1 MNVDKADVAKRV
13 TELRESLKKYNYQYH
28 TLDNPMVSDMVYD
41 ALLKELEE
49 LERRHPEFRETDSA
63 TQKVGSTLK
72 EEFKSMR
79 HARPMLS
86 LMNAFT
92 PEDIEK
98 FEQRILGVL
107 RKSPLFNDGVID
119 FYAEPK
125 LDGLA
130 VSLRYENGKLVQAL
144 TRGDGETGEDITE
157 NVRTIKSVPLEV
169 LTQDMGVLEVRGEV
183 VMPKAGFQALNQR
196 ALQFGEKVFANPR
209 NAAAGSLRQLDSSVT
224 AKRPLFFYAYGI
236 GEVSQSLGDTH
247 EEILLSLKKNGFS
260 LTDLQR
266 KVTGFEG
273 CLDFFNE
280 VRAVRS
286 ELPYEIDGVV
296 YKVNHLKLQNI
307 LGFVAR
313 APRFAIAHKFPA
325 EEAETT
331 IEDIEFQVGR
341 TGVVTPVA
349 RLMPAMVGG
358 VMVSNATLHNMEEI
372 ARKDVRIHDF
382 VIIRR
387 AGDVIPEVVR
397 VVLEKRPAG
406 ALSIE
411 APTKCPDCGGAL
423 SQMGDEVA
431 IRCLAGLNCRS
442 QRIEMLWHFASR
454 GAMNIDGLGR
464 KSIELLVQQG
474 LVNTPA
480 DFYSLKALPL
490 EVLKNLDRMGEKSA
504 KNLLSAIE
512 NSKATTLPRLL
523 FALGI
528 RDVGQATALALS
540 RYFKFDLD
548 KILRASLENFQEV
561 EDIGPVV
568 AGHLFHY
575 FQGEQNQLLIQQ
587 LLEAGVNWA
596 KPQPKPDKKVVAG
609 SLAEE
614 GVEGESSWFQGK
626 TIVLTGSLSHFSRE
640 EATEKLQALGAKVS
654 GSVSSKTHLVIVGES
669 AGSKLEKAQEL
680 GVEVWTEEEFLGRL
694 GR

>member
-49 LERRHPEFRETDSA
+49 LEQRHPEFRETDSA

-183 VMPKAGFQALNQR
+183 VMHKAGFQALNQR

-296 YKVNHLKLQNI
+296 YKVNHLKLQDV

-411 APTKCPDCGGAL
+411 APTKCPDCGGSL

-596 KPQPKPDKKVVAG
+596 KPQSKPDKKVVAG

>member
-49 LERRHPEFRETDSA
+49 LEQRHPEFRETDSA

-72 EEFKSMR
+72 EEFKSMK

-296 YKVNHLKLQNI
+296 YKVNHLKLQDV

-411 APTKCPDCGGAL
+411 APTKCPDCGGSL

-596 KPQPKPDKKVVAG
+596 KPQSKPDKKVVAG